1 VVYRHGNFR
10 AVWKPENYIFG
21 WYSFWVGLQLTFYV
35 ESYINGIRIFWYQNK
50 QEEVKMKKLSMI
62 LPLALILCLMVGCQD
77 KEAMAELE
85 ALKAQAEVEEQNKE
99 IVRRTHAEV
108 WSNGNMDVIDEL
120 YDNSYLAHWTS
131 GPDTQGLDELREVIN
146 EARTAFPDLTENIEQ
161 IVAEGDLVVTRF
173 SSSGTFKGNIMGI
186 SPKDKKVT
194 RQEIAIHRIDNG
206 KIVEQWTVADS
217 LVLMQQLGMELK
229 PKEEE

>member
-1 VVYRHGNFR
+1 
-10 AVWKPENYIFG
+10 
-21 WYSFWVGLQLTFYV
+21 
-35 ESYINGIRIFWYQNK
+35 
-50 QEEVKMKKLSMI
+50 MKKLGTI
-62 LPLALILCLMVGCQD
+62 FPLALILCFMVGCQD

-85 ALKAQAEVEEQNKE
+85 EFRAKAVVEEQNKE

-108 WSNGNMDVIDEL
+108 WSKGDMEVIDEL
-120 YDNSYLAHWTS
+120 YDPGYLAHWTS

-146 EARTAFPDLTENIEQ
+146 EARTAFPDLTENIQQ

-173 SSSGTFKGNIMGI
+173 TSIGTFEGKIMGI
-186 SPKDKKVT
+186 SPKNRKVN
-194 RQEIAIHRIDNG
+194 RQEMAIHRLVNG

-229 PKEEE
+229 PKEGQ